1 MTHATSKLHHVSK
14 RIKPNYH
21 KTYICEVLF
30 ILHCIMILSS
40 MPHKITLVK
49 MDAKI
54 YSQILDLLTEH
65 SIL

>member
-1 MTHATSKLHHVSK
+1 
-14 RIKPNYH
+14 
-21 KTYICEVLF
+21 
-30 ILHCIMILSS
+30 MILIS

>member
-14 RIKPNYH
+14 RIKPNYR

-30 ILHCIMILSS
+30 ILHCIMILIS